1 MRCRA
6 CLRTTPPSQA
16 KHFSGFDF
24 CKTCYDALGLANL
37 KKKELKEY
45 FLSVSNEGNAHLFEA
60 LVTVA
65 STFDKKEGESLLSK
79 LAQIMDEKGTGAEKI
94 LAFLLAAKAL
104 SESEGTHPLT
114 KVGELALL
122 NMSGRLTAELIKGDK
137 VLYSLS
143 EDASEYD
150 VFRTHIGQ
158 FKKDYSVCADVINS
172 MEPSAYTDQI
182 REHLNQ
188 FQSTCDLLLSMQD
201 VDLSGFGEGVLI
213 ECNEILTEILSDEL
227 GEEHTFHGWEELK
240 NAFTSF
246 EEDFF
251 NEGIRLVM
259 PEEVAYDADI
269 FLFVGE
275 GEIYLTAAWETLQD
289 SISSEDYAQFAAVQ
303 KGIPLF
309 VLEKAAGGTAPLCQF
324 VEKSLP
330 ENPENVDLML
340 LYATLLGEMEKTEE
354 AASFLEKKIRD
365 IPDERTLHAHFAA
378 LMDTTSQ
385 PERAVKLF
393 EEIVERTRESWAVYV
408 LIGQLCETMKEFK
421 KAAASYQKALELNPQ
436 EGSLASALSRT
447 QTAAVISEIE
457 ELLSQEEYERALT
470 LVDADVDPFEITIF
484 YYYKGVVLSRM
495 GNSREALTFM
505 TDYLDVFPED
515 EEGWFEKAGMYLD
528 LGQVM
533 RAAQCFRRWSKL
545 NPYDVTPL
553 VWEALCYKR
562 LGRTRSY
569 KRCINQAKR
578 IDPEGTKALLK
589 RLAS

>member
-24 CKTCYDALGLANL
+24 CRTCYDALGLANL

-45 FLSVSNEGNAHLFEA
+45 FLSVSNEGNAQLFEA
-60 LVTVA
+60 LITVA
-65 STFDKKEGESLLSK
+65 STFDRKERELLLSK
-79 LAQIMDEKGTGAEKI
+79 LTQIMDDRSAGADKI
-94 LAFLLAAKAL
+94 LAVLLAAKAL
-104 SESEGTHPLT
+104 SESEGTHSLT

-122 NMSGRLTAELIKGDK
+122 SMSSRLAAELISAKAP
-137 VLYSLS
+137 YSLG

-150 VFRTHIGQ
+150 VFKTHIGQ
-158 FKKDYSVCADVINS
+158 FKKDYSVCIDVINS
-172 MEPSAYTDQI
+172 MEPSAYADRI
-182 REHLNQ
+182 REHLNEL
-188 FQSTCDLLLSMQD
+188 QSTCDLLISVQE
-201 VDLSGFGEGVLI
+201 VDLSRVKEGVLI
-213 ECNEILTEILSDEL
+213 ECNENLIEMIVDEL
-227 GEEHTFHGWEELK
+227 GTEHTFHGWEELK

-251 NEGIRLVM
+251 NEGIHLVM
-259 PEEVAYDADI
+259 PEEIAYDADI

-275 GEIYLTAAWETLQD
+275 VEVYLTAAWETLQD
-289 SISSEDYAQFAAVQ
+289 SISSEDYGQFAAVQ
-303 KGIPLF
+303 DTPLF
-309 VLEKAAGGTAPLCQF
+309 VLEKAAGGIAPLCQF
-324 VEKSLP
+324 VEKSLS

-340 LYATLLGEMEKTEE
+340 LYASLLGEMEKTEE

-365 IPDERTLHAHFAA
+365 IPDERALHAPFAA
-378 LMDTTSQ
+378 LMEITFQS
-385 PERAVKLF
+385 ERAVKLF
-393 EEIVERTRESWAVYV
+393 EEIVEKIPESWAVYM
-408 LIGQLCETMKEFK
+408 LIGQFYETMKEFRN
-421 KAAASYQKALELNPQ
+421 AAASYQKALELNPQ
-436 EGSLASALSRT
+436 ERSLASALSRM
-447 QTAAVISEIE
+447 QTAAVISKIE
-457 ELLSQEEYERALT
+457 ELLSQEEYERALA
-470 LVDADVDPFEITIF
+470 LIDAHVDPFEITIF
-484 YYYKGVVLSRM
+484 YYYKGAILSRM
-495 GNSREALTFM
+495 GNPREALTFM

-515 EEGWFEKAGMYLD
+515 EEGWFEKAGMYLE

-562 LGRTRSY
+562 VGRTRSY